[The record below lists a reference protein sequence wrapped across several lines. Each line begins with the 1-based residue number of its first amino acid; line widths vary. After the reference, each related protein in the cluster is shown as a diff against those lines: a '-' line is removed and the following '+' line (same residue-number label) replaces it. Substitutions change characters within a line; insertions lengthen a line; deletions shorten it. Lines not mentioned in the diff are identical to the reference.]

1 MRPSVLSSEAH
12 RACWRLLGL
21 WHRPAR
27 RRRSAARIARRLE
40 EEWKRETLLRFDTEL
55 VLSAR
60 LAIGALDDWIGMRD
74 RLQRNAMISRVEL
87 AAISR
92 RDAQIVLHY
101 LGQPSQLAVSLAQDD
116 VELIDRD
123 GFWELRFRGEARRE
137 GRASDRGPARRTGQ

>member
-1 MRPSVLSSEAH
+1 MNLELFPMRFDQGGH
-12 RACWRLLGL
+12 ACEVEIY
-21 WHRPAR
+21 AR
-27 RRRSAARIARRLE
+27 HLAGRHRSAPTLLIVPAVDPRGSQSFLPGRFVIV
-40 EEWKRETLLRFDTEL
+40 KETLRGVKNLT
-55 VLSAR
+55 
-60 LAIGALDDWIGMRD
+60 
-74 RLQRNAMISRVEL
+74 
-87 AAISR
+87 R